1 MGALIETSQKLCK
14 GWHLCQ
20 SCHEKRHLD
29 VCGWV
34 GFLAWCFIG
43 RNLTLFEMQNKS
55 FILYAFISK
64 NWHRHEQD
72 SKEIFLFVFCFSLD
86 LEYYSYVFV
95 FNIPYSSIAQYLEN
109 VCWQRSPSLVKN
121 SGTYTKEE
129 HE

>member
-1 MGALIETSQKLCK
+1 
-14 GWHLCQ
+14 
-20 SCHEKRHLD
+20 
-29 VCGWV
+29 
-34 GFLAWCFIG
+34 
-43 RNLTLFEMQNKS
+43 MQNKS